1 MSESEQENQREELL
15 KTMEDCGSAEMPID
29 ETCLIAEITEAEFQA
44 DTEARAR
51 YMLGH
56 LKTKLAVRQ
65 SVARLA
71 KEGVP
76 TMVKIYL
83 DFNKGGETS
92 DPFIPTDKSDESGEF
107 DGI

>member
-1 MSESEQENQREELL
+1 MSEKREEML
-15 KTMEDCGSAEMPID
+15 KTLEDCGAAEMPI
-29 ETCLIAEITEAEFQA
+29 EEACLIAEITEADFQA
-44 DTEARAR
+44 DAEARAR
-51 YMLGH
+51 YMIGH

-83 DFNKGGETS
+83 DFNKEEGGV
-92 DPFIPTDKSDESGEF
+92 DPFPPTAQGEAEEF
-107 DGI
+107 EGI